1 MGIPIV
7 KPKPP
12 KKRNNVIRWDPRSR
26 HFIKEAMECGKFDN
40 LPAKAKPIDL
50 TEYFEMPEEVRL
62 ANSALKNAGNRE
74 ADSAKTG

>member
-1 MGIPIV
+1 
-7 KPKPP
+7 
-12 KKRNNVIRWDPRSR
+12 
-26 HFIKEAMECGKFDN
+26 MECGKFDN